1 MPIYEYSAL
10 NSAGKK
16 IKGLVDA
23 DTLRAA
29 RQKLRSQ
36 NVFPTDIKESI
47 KAAKDNKQ
55 NVSNILGDRVSLK
68 DLTIAT
74 RLLATLSNAGLP
86 LVAAL
91 TSLSEQIDHP
101 SLKRIIVDIKE
112 RVEQGSSL
120 AKTLGNYPK
129 VFPRLYVNM
138 VASGEASGTLDTI
151 LENLADYYEA
161 QMELRRKISG
171 ALFYPILMFG
181 FCILIVIGLV
191 TFVVPNIVEIFVKQ
205 KITLPLPTQ
214 IVIFASNAITGYWW
228 AMIIAIALT
237 LTLIKYYYGQPK
249 GRAWFDSKLLRAP
262 LYGEIYRKI
271 ATARVAST
279 LGTLL
284 NGGVEL
290 LTALDI
296 VKNIVGNTHM
306 KKALEDARDG
316 VREGRNLGKE
326 LSKSG
331 YFPNLLSQM
340 VSIGE
345 KSGKLETMLAKAGK
359 AFSSE
364 VNASIAGLTS
374 LIEPLMMIVLG
385 GIVFAIVI
393 SILMPMMQL
402 MQAVKP
408 GG

>member
-1 MPIYEYSAL
+1 
-10 NSAGKK
+10 
-16 IKGLVDA
+16 
-23 DTLRAA
+23 
-29 RQKLRSQ
+29 
-36 NVFPTDIKESI
+36 
-47 KAAKDNKQ
+47 
-55 NVSNILGDRVSLK
+55 
-68 DLTIAT
+68 
-74 RLLATLSNAGLP
+74 
-86 LVAAL
+86 
-91 TSLSEQIDHP
+91 
-101 SLKRIIVDIKE
+101 
-112 RVEQGSSL
+112 
-120 AKTLGNYPK
+120 
-129 VFPRLYVNM
+129 
-138 VASGEASGTLDTI
+138 
-151 LENLADYYEA
+151 
-161 QMELRRKISG
+161 MELRRKISG

-228 AMIIAIALT
+228 AMILAIALT
-237 LTLIKYYYGQPK
+237 LSLIKYYYGQPK

-271 ATARVAST
+271 ATARVAAT